1 MPLGDTKP
9 LPPLLI
15 DSKAKTDKCRQILGY
30 PPRNRYKETLDYSVP
45 FASFNRKVSFMK
57 IRNPLYLICLWLP
70 CFSFAAEPTASIPLG
85 PQFRIE
91 ETLVSYRG
99 MEGLDYLAFPAIA
112 ETGKNEVLLSYKR
125 GKSHAR
131 DNGAVLEIV
140 RVDLESGDIIQ
151 NPIQLGLPNEI
162 MQMGEWIR
170 FPDGTLAT
178 YIDAQIVDEGKH
190 ARTGLARSVSL
201 DNGKSF
207 GPLERVRPIEGVEY
221 GYLFDSAAIGER
233 LYALIMTF
241 EYLAGGRRSVD
252 ALYTDDNGANWRFV
266 KNLSEEFGDIRINES
281 SLIPHGDGFIV
292 ATRGYDNMQRLH
304 QVDLDF
310 NLIHQK
316 NITEDTPAIDSY
328 IGRPR
333 LFVYQGEHFLIG
345 RNWRDRNRSI
355 PMELGLVRF
364 DPQSFE
370 VERLYVIDNIERGK
384 VTDGYYPC
392 PIILDTGSKKML
404 NIFDYRG
411 YLGNP
416 PDIIRLQ
423 FDSTEFL
430 Q

>member
-1 MPLGDTKP
+1 MP
-9 LPPLLI
+9 
-15 DSKAKTDKCRQILGY
+15 S
-30 PPRNRYKETLDYSVP
+30 
-45 FASFNRKVSFMK
+45 ASFNRKVSCMK
-57 IRNPLYLICLWLP
+57 IRKHLYLICRWLP
-70 CFSFAAEPTASIPLG
+70 CFSIAAEPTASIPLG

-99 MEGLDYLAFPAIA
+99 TEQQDYLAFPAII
-112 ETGKNEVLLSYKR
+112 ETGENEILMSYKR
-125 GKSHAR
+125 GEAHAR
-131 DNGAVLEIV
+131 DVGAMLEII
-140 RVDLESGDIIQ
+140 RVDLENGDIIQ
-151 NPIQLGLPNEI
+151 DPIQLGLPEEI

-170 FPDGTLAT
+170 FPNGTLAT

-207 GPLERVRPIEGVEY
+207 GPLERVGGIEGVEY

-252 ALYTDDNGANWRFV
+252 ALYTDDNGASWCFI

-281 SLIPHGDGFIV
+281 SLIPHGLGFIV
-292 ATRGYDNMQRLH
+292 ATRGYDNTQRLH

-310 NLIHQK
+310 NLIHET
-316 NITEDTPAIDSY
+316 NLTEDTPSIDSY

-333 LFVYQGEHFLIG
+333 LFVYQGEHFLLG
-345 RNWRDRNRSI
+345 RNWRKRDRSI
-355 PMELGLVRF
+355 PMELGLIRF
-364 DPQSFE
+364 DPQSFK
-370 VERLYVIDNIERGK
+370 VEKHYVIDNIERGK

-392 PIILDTGSKKML
+392 PIIVDTGLRKLL
-404 NIFDYRG
+404 NVFDYRG